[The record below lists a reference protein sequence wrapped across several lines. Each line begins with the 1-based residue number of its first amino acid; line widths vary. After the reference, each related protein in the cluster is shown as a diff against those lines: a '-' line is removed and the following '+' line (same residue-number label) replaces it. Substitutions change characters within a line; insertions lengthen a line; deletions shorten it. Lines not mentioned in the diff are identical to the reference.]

1 MDLVGSYITSVFTRS
16 VTTASTLRLVDM
28 AQART
33 ENIGHHM
40 SQFETQSL
48 RPESVK
54 LVRHT
59 IKEQVTHAHSRSA
72 LFSELSEHH
81 QVPTLYLG
89 TLGLPIT
96 TGPFR
101 VSFNQCFDLGN
112 FKKAWLMIG
121 LGFQ

>member
-1 MDLVGSYITSVFTRS
+1 MSRYEHQQAHWLSGSIEEIKQRKMDLVRSYITSVFTRRM
-16 VTTASTLRLVDM
+16 TAARNLRLVDM

-81 QVPTLYLG
+81 QVRTLYLG
-89 TLGLPIT
+89 L
-96 TGPFR
+96 
-101 VSFNQCFDLGN
+101 
-112 FKKAWLMIG
+112 
-121 LGFQ
+121 